1 MNQESA
7 DPVAAAL
14 QSSDTDEDV
23 QLIDPQQL
31 CQEQNQNLA
40 LTHVQ
45 VCVMAGQQPALEAVS
60 GLDPE
65 TKAFYSQWDIL
76 TAQNSLLYHH
86 WRSPGGG
93 REILQLLIPQGL
105 RGKVFELVREA
116 MGGGHFGV

>member
-7 DPVAAAL
+7 DPVAAAV

-31 CQEQNQNLA
+31 CQEQCQYLA
-40 LTHVQ
+40 LTHVK
-45 VCVMAGQQPALEAVS
+45 VWVGAGQRPALEAVS
-60 GLDPE
+60 DLDPE

-76 TAQNSLLYHH
+76 TAQTGLLYRR

-93 REILQLLIPQGL
+93 HEIL
-105 RGKVFELVREA
+105 
-116 MGGGHFGV
+116 